1 MNTCRVFNDMK
12 GIMVTFVECDHGMVL
27 REKQIGTF
35 AFKYFSQRKRG
46 KGYMKSDWQNVESEE

>member
-1 MNTCRVFNDMK
+1 MK